1 MKNRKTFRLL
11 ISLIIIL
18 VLGMLAC
25 SLLSINNI
33 STDFVES
40 GESRI
45 FQTKSNKAGD
55 NNNSAE
61 FTSKSKDCLERVA
74 TIQMMNSTMAILESK
89 KHIMFDS
96 TYKTSNIQKAMTYL
110 LNSYKPSAS
119 LIPKIIHQQYKSK
132 KLTFEQAENVASF
145 KRENGFLHL
154 LWTDDELD
162 VFVQE
167 FHPNLTKLF
176 QGFKLPVLR
185 ADLARYLLL
194 RTFGGYYSDIDTVNL
209 KSLDSW
215 TGGKDRIIGFIAG
228 IEVDTDRVDWKD
240 WYPRSLQF
248 CQWTIVS
255 SPGNPVIVEVIERV
269 LEQLARVDPDSI
281 TAKDVVHLTGPAP
294 FTDAVVDKLGKF
306 KIQVHELRNIEEPKL
321 FHDILVMPITAFSPG
336 VGHMGSKSIY
346 DKNALVNHLFAGEWK
361 G

>member
-361 G
+361 E